1 MGFGPFFVCAV
12 ARFLLGAGMAIA
24 AVVETTLAGM
34 GFELV
39 DAQVSNHGRL
49 LRIFIDRPGGITVDH
64 CADVSRQLTHVLA
77 VEGIDY
83 DRLEVSSPGLD
94 RPLRKLADFE
104 RFTGQKAEVRMRVAD
119 ETGRRKYAGAI
130 LGAAQGK
137 VRLQVEG
144 REVELDLGGM
154 DRAKLIPEL

>member
-1 MGFGPFFVCAV
+1 
-12 ARFLLGAGMAIA
+12 MAIA

-64 CADVSRQLTHVLA
+64 CADVSRHLSRVFE

-94 RPLRKLADFE
+94 RPLRKAADFV
-104 RFTGQKAEVRMRVAD
+104 RFAGQKVEVRMRAPD
-119 ETGRRKYAGAI
+119 ASGRRRFVGLLTGFAEN
-130 LGAAQGK
+130 AATVDVDGQSVNLK
-137 VRLQVEG
+137 
-144 REVELDLGGM
+144 LDEI
-154 DRAKLIPEL
+154 DRARLVPDRQARKESR

>member
-1 MGFGPFFVCAV
+1 
-12 ARFLLGAGMAIA
+12 MAIA

-64 CADVSRQLTHVLA
+64 CADVSRQLSHVLA

-119 ETGRRKYAGAI
+119 QTGRRKYAGAI

-137 VRLQVEG
+137 VRLQVED